1 MWIRL
6 DDDEVALILQSIPD
20 GELAERLKAPPHP
33 FSKEYADAVVTND
46 ELEVDPDTLISPG
59 DNGAFVMSW
68 VWVYN
73 FQAGIAED
81 SEDADRNLSH
91 LAMV

>member
-6 DDDEVALILQSIPD
+6 DDDEVALILHSVPD
-20 GELAERLKAPPHP
+20 GELAERLKAPPHLH
-33 FSKEYADAVVTND
+33 SKAYADAVVTND

-73 FQAGIAED
+73 YQAGIAED
-81 SEDADRNLSH
+81 LEDEDFELSD
-91 LAMV
+91 LARV

>member
-6 DDDEVALILQSIPD
+6 DDDEVALILRSVPD
-20 GELAERLKAPPHP
+20 GKLAERLKVSPHP
-33 FSKEYADAVVTND
+33 HSKAYADAVVTSD

-59 DNGAFVMSW
+59 GNGAFVMSW

-81 SEDADRNLSH
+81 SENADSNLYHS
-91 LAMV
+91 AMV

>member
-6 DDDEVALILQSIPD
+6 DDDEVALILRSVPD
-20 GELAERLKAPPHP
+20 GQLADRLKMSPHP
-33 FSKEYADAVVTND
+33 HSKAYADAVVTND

-73 FQAGIAED
+73 HQAGIADDVE
-81 SEDADRNLSH
+81 EADANLSH
-91 LAMV
+91 PVMV